1 MSRMSAD
8 FGKTP
13 EMLFVSPAFAD
24 ASEHGGNQKKKTRE
38 ERGNAKNLLVAFRN
52 TPAETPLQA
61 FFLPPP
67 FAVPPITLS
76 GGVLAASATG
86 TLSNAVN
93 VSAMSEVSIAD
104 SKQTLTLSGVVMGS
118 GTLTKTGAGTLA
130 LTNAGTSVKVEE
142 FRSLKGNYFS
152 TL

>member
-1 MSRMSAD
+1 M
-8 FGKTP
+8 
-13 EMLFVSPAFAD
+13 
-24 ASEHGGNQKKKTRE
+24 
-38 ERGNAKNLLVAFRN
+38 
-52 TPAETPLQA
+52 
-61 FFLPPP
+61 
-67 FAVPPITLS
+67 
-76 GGVLAASATG
+76 LAASATG

-152 TL
+152 TF